1 MQKGKVKII
10 KNKNKPNEVVIAEKV
25 IDTRKNDLS
34 KDPLILEI
42 SAALY
47 DLEEKQESIL
57 NKINQLC
64 TRIGIPKI

>member
-1 MQKGKVKII
+1 MKKGEKKVI

-42 SAALY
+42 SAALF